1 MDRFYF
7 TYGQDERQPFI
18 GGWTEV
24 EAPDMDAAIAAFR
37 VYHPDR
43 DDAGFVNCAGIYPE
57 AEFAR
62 TKMGRDGNNFGVGC
76 REVITLSRELVN
88 E

>member
-1 MDRFYF
+1 MDRFFF

-18 GGWTEV
+18 GGWTEI
-24 EAPDMDAAIAAFR
+24 EAPDMDAAIAVFR

-57 AEFAR
+57 AEFIKTR
-62 TKMGRDGNNFGVGC
+62 ISREGSNFGVAC
-76 REVITLSRELVN
+76 REVIKLSHRLVI
-88 E
+88 